1 MCIHGQ
7 VKMNQTFHCVNPKI
21 AKDQWICPTTLNHI
35 MNMNESYDQSTIVE
49 SSGNG
54 CTEFV
59 DEHLGT
65 AQYCA
70 NAQKKLKIE
79 K

>member
-7 VKMNQTFHCVNPKI
+7 VKMNQTFHCVNSEI

-59 DEHLGT
+59 DEHHGDSAIL
-65 AQYCA
+65 C
-70 NAQKKLKIE
+70 
-79 K
+79 

>member
-1 MCIHGQ
+1 
-7 VKMNQTFHCVNPKI
+7 
-21 AKDQWICPTTLNHI
+21 

>member
-7 VKMNQTFHCVNPKI
+7 VKMNQTFHCVNPEI

-35 MNMNESYDQSTIVE
+35 IVRIFYNMNMNESYDQSTIVE
-49 SSGNG
+49 STGNG

-59 DEHLGT
+59 HEHRSGDSAIL
-65 AQYCA
+65 C
-70 NAQKKLKIE
+70 
-79 K
+79 

>member
-1 MCIHGQ
+1 
-7 VKMNQTFHCVNPKI
+7 
-21 AKDQWICPTTLNHI
+21 

-49 SSGNG
+49 FTGNG

-59 DEHLGT
+59 HEHRSGT
-65 AQYCA
+65 VQYCA
-70 NAQKKLKIE
+70 NAQKKMKIE